1 MNREEAIKV
10 LREILEKH
18 GSSLAISSISLSI
31 QDQKSPAGIEH
42 YELHLACR
50 IDDCLRQQLNTTL
63 EEHQLKL
70 KEAPGVVIIY

>member
-18 GSSLAISSISLSI
+18 GSSLAINSISLSI
-31 QDQKSPAGIEH
+31 RDQKPLNGVDN

-50 IDDCLRQQLNTTL
+50 IDDCLKEQLCATL
-63 EEHQLKL
+63 EAHKLKL
-70 KEAPGVVIIY
+70 RETPDAVIIY